1 MALKKRYTTKGKY
14 DVKYITSNDFKYNVI
29 VPNED
34 EQVKAKTKKS
44 KDSK

>member
-1 MALKKRYTTKGKY
+1 MVCISRIAPSKY